1 MIEGF
6 IAAIFMGLAG
16 SGHCIGMCGG
26 IAAALGHQQS
36 STLRITLFNVSRVAS
51 YAIIAGLLGGGI
63 GAIGGDLK
71 TMMPALRLVAGVL
84 LVAMGLYLLDWW
96 RGIQLLE
103 RGGAILWRGLQPIS
117 RRLMGQRSISSTI
130 ALGLLWGFLPC
141 GLVYTALSWAVAYSG
156 DSNAA
161 WLMLGF
167 GIGTL
172 PSMLAASFAGAW
184 LQKLFRQRS
193 TKLLVALSMILF
205 GLWTA
210 AMPIMKMLA
219 MGHQA

>member
-6 IAAIFMGLAG
+6 AAAVLMGLAG
-16 SGHCIGMCGG
+16 SGHCMGMCGG
-26 IAAALGHQQS
+26 IAAALGQQQS
-36 STLRITLFNVSRVAS
+36 TAWRIALFNLSRVAS

-63 GAIGGDLK
+63 AAIGGDLK
-71 TMMPALRLVAGVL
+71 SLMPAMRLFAGVL
-84 LVAMGLYLLDWW
+84 LIAMGLYMLDWW
-96 RGIQLLE
+96 RGIQILE
-103 RGGAILWRGLQPIS
+103 RGGAVLWRGLQPIS
-117 RRLMGQRSISSTI
+117 RRLMGQRSPLSTM

-141 GLVYTALSWAVAYSG
+141 GLVYSALSWAIAYSG

-172 PSMLAASFAGAW
+172 PSMLAASFTGAW
-184 LQKLFRQRS
+184 LQTLFRQRS
-193 TKLLVALSMILF
+193 TRMLVAASMILF

-219 MGHQA
+219 MGH

>member
-6 IAAIFMGLAG
+6 IAAVLMGLAG
-16 SGHCIGMCGG
+16 SGHCMGMCGG
-26 IAAALGHQQS
+26 IAAALGQQQS
-36 STLRITLFNVSRVAS
+36 SPWRITLFNTSRVAS

-63 GAIGGDLK
+63 AAIGGDLK
-71 TMMPALRLVAGVL
+71 AMMPALRLLAGVL
-84 LVAMGLYLLDWW
+84 LVAMGLYMLDWW
-96 RGIQLLE
+96 RGIQILE
-103 RGGAILWRGLQPIS
+103 RGGALLWRGLQPIS
-117 RRLMGQRSISSTI
+117 RRLMGQRSMLSTL

-141 GLVYTALSWAVAYSG
+141 GLVYSALSWAIAYSG

-167 GIGTL
+167 GVGTL

-184 LQKLFRQRS
+184 LQRLFRHRR
-193 TKLLVALSMILF
+193 TKLLVATSMILF

-210 AMPIMKMLA
+210 AMPIMKMMA
-219 MGHQA
+219 MSH

>member
-6 IAAIFMGLAG
+6 VAAVLMGLAG
-16 SGHCIGMCGG
+16 SGHCMGMCGG
-26 IAAALGHQQS
+26 IAAALGQQQS
-36 STLRITLFNVSRVAS
+36 TAVRIALFNLSRVAS

-63 GAIGGDLK
+63 AAIGGDLK
-71 TMMPALRLVAGVL
+71 SLMPAMRLFAGVL
-84 LVAMGLYLLDWW
+84 LIAMGLYMLDWW
-96 RGIQLLE
+96 RGIQILE
-103 RGGAILWRGLQPIS
+103 RGGAVLWRGLQPIS
-117 RRLMGQRSISSTI
+117 RRLMGQRSPLSTV

-141 GLVYTALSWAVAYSG
+141 GLVYSALSWAIAYSG

-167 GIGTL
+167 GVGTL
-172 PSMLAASFAGAW
+172 PSMLAASFTGAW
-184 LQKLFRQRS
+184 LQTLFRQRS
-193 TKLLVALSMILF
+193 TRLLVAASMILF

-219 MGHQA
+219 MGH